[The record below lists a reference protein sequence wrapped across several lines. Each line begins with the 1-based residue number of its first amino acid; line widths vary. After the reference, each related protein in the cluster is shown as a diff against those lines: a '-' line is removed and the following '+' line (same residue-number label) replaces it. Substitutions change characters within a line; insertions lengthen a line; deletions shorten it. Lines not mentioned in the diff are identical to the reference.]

1 MQALPGLV
9 IKQVMKH
16 DNYSNFVFYFSI
28 IIKKKTNNKKQEF
41 VCLVLILQRI
51 DYLTYLETFD
61 RLFDIP
67 KEKKNP
73 EYRRLV
79 VGITVYVIISVRGFS
94 LAAPVFPTYRYCSV
108 PDVFGFDKHN
118 SYIYL

>member
-1 MQALPGLV
+1 MITIQTLC
-9 IKQVMKH
+9 
-16 DNYSNFVFYFSI
+16 FVSLLSL
-28 IIKKKTNNKKQEF
+28 KKANNKKQEF

-79 VGITVYVIISVRGFS
+79 VGITVYV
-94 LAAPVFPTYRYCSV
+94 
-108 PDVFGFDKHN
+108 
-118 SYIYL
+118 